1 MIREISLQTTPKEA
15 AEQLLLAMKVSR
27 AMGVDV
33 NRIKRIDVK
42 KRSVD
47 ARQKQIKIN
56 LSLIVHLDEVDEHF
70 TLNEYPDIKY
80 RQVTE
85 DSPRAVVV
93 GAGPAGLFAA
103 LELLEHGIK
112 PVILERG
119 KDVDSRRK
127 DLALIS
133 RTDTVDPDSNYCFG
147 EGGAGTF
154 SDGKLYTRSKKKGN
168 NAKVLAVLNN
178 HGASD
183 NILYEAHPH
192 IGTDKLPDIIK
203 NIRCAIIA
211 HGGEVHFGTKV
222 TGLTISDDSQGNRK
236 VEGVVTADGR
246 EFRGPV
252 ILATGHSSRDTYEM
266 LNRRGVKMEP
276 KGLAIGVRLEH
287 PQELIDKIQ
296 YHMPDGRGRYLPA
309 AEYSL
314 LTRVDQ
320 RAVYSFCMCPGG
332 IVVPSA
338 SGAGQSAVNGMSPSN
353 RGSRWA
359 NSGMVVEVLPEDV
372 EGDDPLKMMAYQQAI
387 EKTFYGAAGGTQK
400 APAQRMTDFVDGRE
414 STTLEQSSYA
424 PGLISARVDELL
436 PPEISR
442 RLREGFREFGRKKK
456 GFLTPRATVIGA
468 ETRTSSP
475 LRLPRDPSTLQH
487 VEIENLYPVGE
498 GAGWAGGIVSSAVD
512 GQNAARALAAKI
524 SIEI

>member
-1 MIREISLQTTPKEA
+1 MIREISLQATPKEA
-15 AEQLLLAMKVSR
+15 AEQLLLAMKVST
-27 AMGVDV
+27 ALGVDV

-56 LSLIVHLDEVDEHF
+56 LSLIVHLDEIDEHF

-80 RQVTE
+80 RQVNE
-85 DSPRAVVV
+85 DSPRAIVV

-103 LELLEHGIK
+103 LELLEHSVK
-112 PVILERG
+112 PIVLERG

-127 DLALIS
+127 DLALIG
-133 RTDTVDPDSNYCFG
+133 REGVVNPDSNYCFG

-168 NAKVLAVLNN
+168 NAKVLAILNN

-203 NIRCAIIA
+203 NIRSTIIR
-211 HGGEVHFGTKV
+211 HGGEVHFNSRVTDFLIEETDGRRKV
-222 TGLTISDDSQGNRK
+222 TG
-236 VEGVVTADGR
+236 VATADGR
-246 EFRGPV
+246 TFTGPLV
-252 ILATGHSSRDTYEM
+252 LATGHSARDTY
-266 LNRRGVKMEP
+266 RRLLQSGVAMEP

-287 PQELIDKIQ
+287 PQELIDRLQ
-296 YHMPDGRGRYLPA
+296 YHSPQGRGRYLPP
-309 AEYSL
+309 AEYSF
-314 LTRVDQ
+314 LTRVDG

-338 SGAGQSAVNGMSPSN
+338 SGPGQSAVNGMSPSN

-359 NSGMVVEVLPEDV
+359 NSGMVVEILPDDV
-372 EGDDPLKMMAYQQAI
+372 EGDDPLKMIRYQETI
-387 EKTFYGAAGGTQK
+387 ENRFFEAAGGSQQ
-400 APAQRMTDFVDGRE
+400 APAQRMTDFVEGR
-414 STTLEQSSYA
+414 SSKALEPSSYA
-424 PGLISARVDELL
+424 PGLVCSRVDELL
-436 PPEISR
+436 PEGIAGS
-442 RLREGFREFGRKKK
+442 LREGFKEFDRKKK
-456 GFLTPRATVIGA
+456 GFLTPKATVIGA

-475 LRLPRDPSTLQH
+475 LRLPRNPESLEH
-487 VEIENLYPVGE
+487 VGIEDLYPVGE

-512 GQNAARALAAKI
+512 GQNAARMLANKLFRLN
-524 SIEI
+524 